1 MIEEPTLPTLEASAP
16 AAPRAYYPATI
27 RGGVPQ
33 DRCDR
38 PFPQW
43 AKTTDPEAIRVYQ
56 DNLERHAAFLKEAR
70 ELLREA
76 TGDPNLSAVLIS
88 GALAMGQSLAGVPA
102 TQDLSKSPGPWLKAT
117 RQGNRRPAKKHPL
130 REEIDKAY
138 YEMNP
143 VGGRPNHLLGMVTGS
158 FQTMFYWGQLFLH
171 EDVLYQSLPLPAG
184 VEPQNSWDGE
194 TGGWVEI
201 QQSEFIAAAEAYNDA
216 LDAARDTAGKE

>member
-27 RGGVPQ
+27 RGGIPQ
-33 DRCDR
+33 ERCDR

-56 DNLERHAAFLKEAR
+56 DNLERHAAFIKEAR
-70 ELLREA
+70 QLLREA
-76 TGDPNLSAVLIS
+76 TGDPDLSTVIIS
-88 GALAMGQSLAGVPA
+88 GTPSMGQSIAGVPE